1 MKRKLTQLLAS
12 CLVLT
17 LVPLFAEMV
26 TLVQS
31 LPNGTNSNPTQTITL
46 QTNEYLQ
53 IVAAASSPSGSGVGP
68 MQFMFQPGGTNQY
81 NNFSET
87 VTNRLPNLTF
97 FAGPGSLTLNAYP
110 PTYQAI
116 ATVNVV
122 RSVPAT
128 QLANTVVIPDDGGG
142 PVQIILESSTD
153 LITWTAANPGTYGT
167 TSQKRFF
174 RLRAV
179 RQ

>member
-1 MKRKLTQLLAS
+1 MVAPE
-12 CLVLT
+12 
-17 LVPLFAEMV
+17 PLFAEMV
-26 TLVQS
+26 TLVQTS
-31 LPNGTNSNPTQTITL
+31 VNGTNSNPEQIISLGTDD
-46 QTNEYLQ
+46 YLQ
-53 IVAAASSPSGSGVGP
+53 VVSAQSSGGGVS
-68 MQFMFQPGGTNQY
+68 FIFQPAGTNQV
-81 NNFSET
+81 NWFAEV
-87 VTNRLPNLTF
+87 VTNRLPSFTF
-97 FAGPGSLTLNAYP
+97 FAGPGTFRMGRIG
-110 PTYQAI
+110 YQAV

-122 RSVPAT
+122 RSTPTT
-128 QLANTVVIPDDGGG
+128 QLASTVVIPDDGGG

>member
-1 MKRKLTQLLAS
+1 MKHRFFLLLLTI
-12 CLVLT
+12 LV
-17 LVPLFAEMV
+17 VAPAPLFAEMV

-31 LPNGTNSNPTQTITL
+31 LPNGTNSNPPQIITL
-46 QTNEYLQ
+46 GTNEYLQ
-53 IVAAASSPSGSGVGP
+53 IVAAASSPSGGGVGP
-68 MQFMFQPGGTNQY
+68 MQFLFQPGGTNQY

-97 FAGPGSLTLNAYP
+97 FAGPGTLTLNVYP
-110 PTYQAI
+110 PAYQAI

-122 RSVPAT
+122 RSVPT
-128 QLANTVVIPDDGGG
+128 SQLASTVVIPDDGGG

>member
-1 MKRKLTQLLAS
+1 
-12 CLVLT
+12 
-17 LVPLFAEMV
+17 
-26 TLVQS
+26 
-31 LPNGTNSNPTQTITL
+31 
-46 QTNEYLQ
+46 
-53 IVAAASSPSGSGVGP
+53 
-68 MQFMFQPGGTNQY
+68 MQFLFQPGGTNQY

-97 FAGPGSLTLNAYP
+97 FAGPGTLTLNVYP
-110 PTYQAI
+110 PAYQAI

-122 RSVPAT
+122 RSVPT
-128 QLANTVVIPDDGGG
+128 SQLASTVVIPDDGGG